1 MEKIREILYKMN
13 IYYFIIIIFFIII
26 NNLNEVSNENS
37 KIYGN
42 ALILFLSCYWG
53 YSIFKKNRRE
63 DLNNKVFKILV
74 ILGILLRI
82 MYFFLNYDVITV
94 PVGDPVGH
102 YNFVQSFLKEHSLL
116 RNYEYLHK
124 FSYLLPY
131 FFLLSYTTSII
142 KNFKISFLILN
153 IIFEII
159 SCKYLYKLNRN
170 YDKEKAKWSIILY
183 LLNPFDIAYFG
194 IGLNIILVNMLIILV
209 VYNLN
214 ILIIKRNITVCRKMK
229 VILFL
234 LLLNLTRPFSIIFI
248 IALLLCEL
256 VINNNRSQKGK
267 FKIIIILSVIY
278 FIFNFFSSK
287 ILYNYYFKAPEVK
300 KKIAWSIYTGL
311 NFETMGTF
319 SHSDSEEY
327 DLILQKNNYDFS
339 KTNDI
344 IFNKAKERFFKYSLR
359 EKIKLIK
366 GKFKNLTFVGTV
378 PKETKNVYKNI
389 IEKNNNISTFFFVYT
404 LITLFFILKKS
415 KIMLQE
421 EKKNI
426 DVYLIILFN
435 GLITSFLL
443 VEVMPR
449 YFMPMLTV
457 LLIYLTDKESNLTNK
472 LKLKK

>member
-1 MEKIREILYKMN
+1 M
-13 IYYFIIIIFFIII
+13 
-26 NNLNEVSNENS
+26 
-37 KIYGN
+37 
-42 ALILFLSCYWG
+42 
-53 YSIFKKNRRE
+53 
-63 DLNNKVFKILV
+63 
-74 ILGILLRI
+74 
-82 MYFFLNYDVITV
+82 
-94 PVGDPVGH
+94 
-102 YNFVQSFLKEHSLL
+102 

-404 LITLFFILKKS
+404 LIILFFILKKS